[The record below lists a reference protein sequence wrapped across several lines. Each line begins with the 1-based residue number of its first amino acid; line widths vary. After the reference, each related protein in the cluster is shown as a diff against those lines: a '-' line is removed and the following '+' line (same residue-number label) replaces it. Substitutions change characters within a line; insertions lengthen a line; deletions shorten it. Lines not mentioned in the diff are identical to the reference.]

1 MHHDKTTTG
10 DDHKPAI
17 ILHYNSKKGGVD
29 NMDKLAATYS
39 CKRKSSRWPLSLFFN
54 IVDVSCIAALIIWLC
69 NSPEGASRS
78 RSRRCRLFMLQLD
91 RELVQEQ
98 NAVRSA
104 NPRALQ
110 GEVRSSIKRANI
122 QGVQTAVEGNQR
134 SKAPPRKR
142 RCHICPRSADRKVKQ
157 ECAVC
162 SRNVC
167 MEHATPGVMC

>member
-39 CKRKSSRWPLSLFFN
+39 CKRKSSRWPLSFFN
-54 IVDVSCIAALIIWLC
+54 IVDVSYNAALIIWLC
-69 NSPEGASRS
+69 NSPEWESRS
-78 RSRRCRLFMLQLD
+78 RSRRCRLFMLQLG

-134 SKAPPRKR
+134 SKAPPESVVAT
-142 RCHICPRSADRKVKQ
+142 SAH
-157 ECAVC
+157 AVLTD
-162 SRNVC
+162 
-167 MEHATPGVMC
+167 M